1 MATEVVMPQMGESIA
16 EGTITKWLVKIGD
29 KVERDQ
35 PLFEISTDK
44 VDAEIPSPAAG
55 VLLEIRNQEGET
67 VPVNQ
72 VVATIGEAGEAAGA
86 AAPAAPATAP
96 AAGAP
101 AAAVAPAPP
110 AGAAAPA
117 QAPAPPA
124 GAAAPA
130 APAQASAPA
139 AGAASKPAE
148 PSAPAPAPA
157 SAPAPSP
164 QPAAAAPEKQA
175 APGAETAAR
184 EETSREGAAAG
195 DETAAREETSEG
207 AAAASGGAGASG
219 PRRVPSPAAP
229 AAAGAAAAEESQE
242 VRRDEGESDLARES
256 DREEVSE
263 GERLRRFSSPLVRS
277 IAAKEGVDLQEVAG
291 TGAQGRVTKGDI
303 LSFLEQRRTA
313 PAPARPAA
321 VPAPPAAA
329 PPAAAAPQPLRPTGG
344 FYVPAYVEGED
355 VEIEPMSKIRQIT
368 AAHMVYSK
376 ATSAHVT
383 TIFDFDMSRVARIRA
398 RAKDNFARKEG
409 TKLTFMPFI
418 FKAVVNGL
426 KAHRKVN
433 ASIDGTNIVYKKNIN
448 LGMAVDLG
456 HGLIVPVIK
465 HADHLNLIGLAKAAN
480 DLAERARGKKLK
492 PEEVQGG
499 TFTITNPG
507 VFGSLFGTP
516 IINQPQVAILGV
528 GAIEK
533 RPVVVEDADGND
545 SLSIRTRCYF
555 GITYDHRLVDGADAD
570 RFMVDL
576 KKTLETDTWTE
587 LEPYV

>member
-72 VVATIGEAGEAAGA
+72 VVATIGEAGAAGA
-86 AAPAAPATAP
+86 SPGGSAQGAATQASGDAAPAT
-96 AAGAP
+96 
-101 AAAVAPAPP
+101 
-110 AGAAAPA
+110 
-117 QAPAPPA
+117 Q
-124 GAAAPA
+124 
-130 APAQASAPA
+130 
-139 AGAASKPAE
+139 
-148 PSAPAPAPA
+148 APAPAPA
-157 SAPAPSP
+157 AASEPASAPAPEPPAAPAPSP

-175 APGAETAAR
+175 TPGAETTAR
-184 EETSREGAAAG
+184 EEPSREGAAAAS
-195 DETAAREETSEG
+195 D
-207 AAAASGGAGASG
+207 AAAGAGASG

-229 AAAGAAAAEESQE
+229 VAAGAAAAEERQD

-256 DREEVSE
+256 DREELSE

-313 PAPARPAA
+313 PAPAPARPAA

-329 PPAAAAPQPLRPTGG
+329 PPQPLRPTGG

-433 ASIDGTNIVYKKNIN
+433 ASIDGTNIVYKKDIN